1 MDKKK
6 EMVFN
11 LNNFLLAFA
20 DLFDSK
26 KRAYISLNIAIELN
40 YDDKKLA
47 DITSLALAY
56 DLGLEALKDFAFLDK
71 NILKDKDILEI
82 VDFSDKVASNFEF
95 NKNSINKKK
104 ELLEFIDESL
114 YKKDIKEI
122 FIKLISKTSFH
133 LDLENSNEIVL
144 FIYSKLND
152 FTTVLKFEE
161 ILKMTIKFN
170 SFVEKSSTIV
180 EKAELLANYFEFE
193 HKDKELFKIASSLQN
208 IGKLALCEN
217 KKNKESNIYP
227 YYTKIALSQIMQFDD
242 IVKLCK
248 NVEERLD
255 GSGLFNLEAK
265 DLSFKD
271 RLIISLVFYNNLLKE
286 NLNHDEIISNMRKDA
301 KLGKIDESIVD
312 IFDKLFI
319 K

>member
-20 DLFDSK
+20 DFFDSK

-40 YDDKKLA
+40 YDDRKLA
-47 DITSLALAY
+47 DITALALAY
-56 DLGLEALKDFAFLDK
+56 DLGLEALENFAFLDK

-82 VDFSDKVASNFEF
+82 VDFSNKLVFNNEF
-95 NKNSINKKK
+95 NKNSINNKK
-104 ELLEFIDESL
+104 EILEFIDKSSCNE
-114 YKKDIKEI
+114 DIKNVLIE
-122 FIKLISKTSFH
+122 LISKVSFH

-152 FTTVLKFEE
+152 FTTVLKFED
-161 ILKMTIKFN
+161 ILKMSMKFN
-170 SFVEKSSTIV
+170 SFVEKDSKIV

-208 IGKLALCEN
+208 IGKLALCN
-217 KKNKESNIYP
+217 DKNKNNFNIYP

-271 RLIISLVFYNNLLKE
+271 RLLISLVFYNNLLKE
-286 NLNHDEIISNMRKDA
+286 DLNHEEIISNMKKEA

-319 K
+319 N

>member
-20 DLFDSK
+20 DFFDSK

-40 YDDKKLA
+40 YDDRKLA
-47 DITSLALAY
+47 DIIALALAY
-56 DLGLEALKDFAFLDK
+56 DLGLEALESFAFLDK
-71 NILKDKDILEI
+71 NILKDKDVLEI
-82 VDFSDKVASNFEF
+82 VDFSNKLVLNNEF
-95 NKNSINKKK
+95 NKNSINNKKVI
-104 ELLEFIDESL
+104 LEFIDKSSCNE
-114 YKKDIKEI
+114 DIKNVLIE
-122 FIKLISKTSFH
+122 LISKVSFH

-152 FTTVLKFEE
+152 FTTVLKFED
-161 ILKMTIKFN
+161 ILKMSMKFN
-170 SFVEKSSTIV
+170 SFVEKDSKIV

-208 IGKLALCEN
+208 IGKLALCN
-217 KKNKESNIYP
+217 DKNKNNFNIYP

-271 RLIISLVFYNNLLKE
+271 RLLISLVFYNNLLKE
-286 NLNHDEIISNMRKDA
+286 DLNHDEIINNMKKEA

-312 IFDKLFI
+312 ILDKLFI

>member
-20 DLFDSK
+20 DFFDSK

-40 YDDKKLA
+40 YDDRKLA
-47 DITSLALAY
+47 DITALALAY
-56 DLGLEALKDFAFLDK
+56 DLGLEALENFSFLDK
-71 NILKDKDILEI
+71 NILKDKDVLEI
-82 VDFSDKVASNFEF
+82 VDFSNKLVLNNEF
-95 NKNSINKKK
+95 NKNSINNKKVI
-104 ELLEFIDESL
+104 LEFIDKSSCNE
-114 YKKDIKEI
+114 DIKDVLIE
-122 FIKLISKTSFH
+122 LISKVSFH

-152 FTTVLKFEE
+152 FTIVLKFED
-161 ILKMTIKFN
+161 ILKMSMKFN
-170 SFVEKSSTIV
+170 SFVEKDSKIV

-208 IGKLALCEN
+208 IGKLALCN
-217 KKNKESNIYP
+217 DKNKNNFNIYP

-271 RLIISLVFYNNLLKE
+271 RLLISLVFYNNLLKE
-286 NLNHDEIISNMRKDA
+286 DLNHEEIISNMKKEA

-319 K
+319 N

>member
-1 MDKKK
+1 
-6 EMVFN
+6 
-11 LNNFLLAFA
+11 
-20 DLFDSK
+20 
-26 KRAYISLNIAIELN
+26 
-40 YDDKKLA
+40 
-47 DITSLALAY
+47 
-56 DLGLEALKDFAFLDK
+56 
-71 NILKDKDILEI
+71 
-82 VDFSDKVASNFEF
+82 VASNFEF
-95 NKNSINKKK
+95 NKNSINKEK

-122 FIKLISKTSFH
+122 FLKLISKVSFH

-152 FTTVLKFEE
+152 FTTVLKFED
-161 ILKMTIKFN
+161 ILKMSMKFN
-170 SFVEKSSTIV
+170 SFVEKDSKIV

-208 IGKLALCEN
+208 IGKLALCN
-217 KKNKESNIYP
+217 DKNKNNFNIYP

-271 RLIISLVFYNNLLKE
+271 RLLISLVFYNNLLKE
-286 NLNHDEIISNMRKDA
+286 DLNHEEIISNMKKEA

-319 K
+319 N